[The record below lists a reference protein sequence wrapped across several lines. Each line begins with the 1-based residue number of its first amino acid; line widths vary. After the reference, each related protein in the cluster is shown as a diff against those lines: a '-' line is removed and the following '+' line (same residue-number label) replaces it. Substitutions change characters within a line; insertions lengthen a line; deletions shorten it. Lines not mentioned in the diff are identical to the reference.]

1 MSDRVTEIRLTIN
14 NNISS
19 KTMIVDMEF
28 ASKCRQDAWK
38 YKQFLVRLYKKHVNH
53 ETWQET
59 KTFPYNVPTLE
70 LVLNVVVASNLAA
83 PSILVSAIAKSIIV
97 FQNDNSSCSVRYNK
111 WAENKCMIVGL
122 KRKTQLKTYHH
133 HWVQNLSVFR
143 KYTLHLQLSKLHL
156 HLQLLPFKYHNES
169 K

>member
-1 MSDRVTEIRLTIN
+1 MAPELNSAIA
-14 NNISS
+14 S

-28 ASKCRQDAWK
+28 ASKSRQDAWK
-38 YKQFLVRLYKKHVNH
+38 YKHFLVRMYKKHVNH

-70 LVLNVVVASNLAA
+70 LVLNVVVAKK
-83 PSILVSAIAKSIIV
+83 LVLLLISVVAVAESIIV
-97 FQNDNSSCSVRYNK
+97 FQNDNSICSVRYNK

-133 HWVQNLSVFR
+133 HRVQNLSVFR
-143 KYTLHLQLSKLHL
+143 NYMF
-156 HLQLLPFKYHNES
+156 HLQLLPFKDHNES